1 MRFLSRQWSDHAASI
16 LVARSILVLGIYELW
31 GRGTDYSTLH
41 ADIKYRTSNIW
52 ADFRNITFRFEM
64 DCFQGRRNAADQAAI
79 METLGYMGFQGRVTM
94 KKPDHQFFICEQYP
108 LDVKTPTNIYFGRW
122 VADSGRKAMNKYDL
136 KKRAYIAT
144 TSMNA
149 ELSLVTANLALAAP
163 GTLAYDPFMGT
174 GSFPVS
180 CAHFGAT
187 VCGSDLDGRSI
198 RGKPTRNVQTNFDQ
212 YALPSLYL
220 GGFVA
225 DITNTPLHQRRIL
238 DSIVCDPPYG
248 VREGLKVLGST
259 RVALKEV
266 VYLNDGTPAHLG
278 RNYIPPKKPYS
289 FVRMLDDILDFSST
303 MLVDGG
309 RLCMWM
315 PVAGS
320 IDDEAADRGEADL
333 GASARLRDGEEAE
346 YAIPAHPALK
356 LISHCRQDFNKWS
369 RRLLTYSRL
378 TDGEISEDDLLAY
391 RTMRTRTEEGTAET
405 SRVND
410 LNDFRRRY
418 FEGFKTDA
426 VAEK

>member
-1 MRFLSRQWSDHAASI
+1 MPTWSCCTRFCTTRPSHLLVQDLRLTAVQSPFAVFRFANRQWNSRAAAV
-16 LVARSILVLGIYELW
+16 LVSRSILVLGLYELW
-31 GRGTDYSTLH
+31 GCGIDYDTLH
-41 ADIKYRTSNIW
+41 TDICQRTSLLW
-52 ADFRNITFRFEM
+52 AEYRHSTFRFEM

-79 METLGYMGFQGRVTM
+79 METLGYMGFEGRVTM
-94 KKPDHQFFICEQYP
+94 KNPAHQFFICEQYP

-122 VADSGRKAMNKYDL
+122 VADSGRKIMHKYDL

-163 GTLAYDPFMGT
+163 GTLIYDPFMGT
-174 GSFPVS
+174 GSFPIS

-187 VCGSDLDGRSI
+187 VFGSDLDGRSI
-198 RGKPTRNVQTNFDQ
+198 RGNPTKNVQTNFQQ
-212 YALPSLYL
+212 YALPSKYL

-225 DITNTPLHQRRIL
+225 DITNTPLRRHRIL

-259 RVALKEV
+259 RVALQEV

-289 FVRMLDDILDFSST
+289 FVRMLDDILDFSSNV
-303 MLVDGG
+303 LVDAG

-320 IDDEAADRGEADL
+320 VEEEAAERGEADL
-333 GASARLRDGEEAE
+333 GASARFRDGEEGE
-346 YAIPAHPALK
+346 YAIPSHPALR
-356 LISHCRQDFNKWS
+356 LVSHCRQDFNKCKS
-369 RRLLTYSRL
+369 VFSA
-378 TDGEISEDDLLAY
+378 SASF
-391 RTMRTRTEEGTAET
+391 A
-405 SRVND
+405 
-410 LNDFRRRY
+410 
-418 FEGFKTDA
+418 
-426 VAEK
+426 